1 MNAYHNAKSIQNEIP
16 WINLQE
22 NERNKNRRFNGLN
35 NNDTQ
40 GINKGNQANV
50 TAKNVFDLLFT
61 KFLPRMLSNQDD
73 TMNKNL
79 IVDANFYFFLCYV
92 MYSFWLITL
101 KIIFNH
107 GLSRIRI

>member
-1 MNAYHNAKSIQNEIP
+1 MNAYHNAKSVQNEIP
-16 WINLQE
+16 WIYLLE

-61 KFLPRMLSNQDD
+61 KFFA
-73 TMNKNL
+73 
-79 IVDANFYFFLCYV
+79 VDVLGSRRYDEQKPHRRCKFYFVCV
-92 MYSFWLITL
+92 M
-101 KIIFNH
+101 
-107 GLSRIRI
+107 